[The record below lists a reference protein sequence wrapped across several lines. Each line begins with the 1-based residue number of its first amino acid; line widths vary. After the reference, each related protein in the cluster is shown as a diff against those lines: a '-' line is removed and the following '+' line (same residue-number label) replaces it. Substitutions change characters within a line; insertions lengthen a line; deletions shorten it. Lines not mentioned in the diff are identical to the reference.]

1 MALLRRPI
9 RTELRE
15 TRKIVHHGPGGGMA
29 AQTEQAQRSATFSFV
44 LETPAAEPSAAE
56 RHFAAKLSVET
67 DPADVHADLQRG
79 ATGLRLLDVRSADQ
93 YEECHVPGAVSL
105 PARTINAESVRAAG
119 LSPGDVM
126 VVYCWGPGCN
136 GAAKAALRLSSLGYR
151 VKEMIGGIEYW
162 RREGHP
168 VEGTAVDTAS
178 LVG

>member
-1 MALLRRPI
+1 MAI
-9 RTELRE
+9 
-15 TRKIVHHGPGGGMA
+15 
-29 AQTEQAQRSATFSFV
+29 QTEQAQRTATFSFV

-67 DPADVHADLQRG
+67 DPADVTADLQRG
-79 ATGLRLLDVRSADQ
+79 TAGFRLLDVRSAAQ
-93 YEECHVPGAVSL
+93 YEQCHVAGALNL
-105 PARTINAESVRAAG
+105 PARSITAESVRAAG

-126 VVYCWGPGCN
+126 IVYCWGPGCN
-136 GAAKAALRLSSLGYR
+136 GATKAALRLSALGYR

-168 VEGTAVDTAS
+168 VEGTAVDTAP